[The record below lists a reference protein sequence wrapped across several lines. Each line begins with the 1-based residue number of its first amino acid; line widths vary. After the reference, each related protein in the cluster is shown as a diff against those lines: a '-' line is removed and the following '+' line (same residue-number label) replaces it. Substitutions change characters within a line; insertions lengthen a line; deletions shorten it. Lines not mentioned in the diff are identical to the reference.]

1 MSTRIEVDTISPA
14 QIDEMWSDL
23 IAHCPKEARATAMV
37 LRSVCMFYVEFAMN
51 LEGEVGTLERSLARA
66 FSAGVPK
73 PPEGGE
79 ERQ

>member
-23 IAHCPKEARATAMV
+23 IAHCPPEARATAIM

-66 FSAGVPK
+66 FSAGLERPL
-73 PPEGGE
+73 EAGE
-79 ERQ
+79 